1 MVSRED
7 LKSILVLRYLTDE
20 MLDKVT
26 RIVDILNFDEREVIF
41 REGDKGTRFY
51 LLRRGKVVLEKRISD
66 KLSYA
71 AGSVKP
77 GYSFG
82 WSAMIEEGDYTLD
95 AVAVEPSEVYSI
107 KGEKLQRLTEEDHT
121 MGFILTQGLLGAQYV
136 GMEPG
141 AEEEYL
147 KDGDRVEITQS
158 AVVLEQL
165 IGQLLFSQSKGDD
178 D

>member
-1 MVSRED
+1 MKRSVIE
-7 LKSILVLRYLTDE
+7 LWVGMFVVAGLVALGVLAF
-20 MLDKVT
+20 KVGNLST
-26 RIVDILNFDEREVIF
+26 
-41 REGDKGTRFY
+41 
-51 LLRRGKVVLEKRISD
+51 SD
-66 KLSYA
+66 VGRAYKITGHFQNIGGL
-71 AGSVKP
+71 SVKAP
-77 GYSFG
+77 VTLAGVRIGRVSDIRIDRDDYSAIVEMSIDESYDNLPLDT
-82 WSAMIEEGDYTLD
+82 SA
-95 AVAVEPSEVYSI
+95 S
-107 KGEKLQRLTEEDHT
+107 
-121 MGFILTQGLLGAQYV
+121 ILTQGLLGAQYV